1 MSSSELIVPST
12 PRGASSESSPLP
24 GSSSASQTPEIVALR
39 ITYELPESYLSELET
54 NQSLYVRATY
64 CHPSDTSVQQI
75 KKTFIS
81 YLLAKRYL
89 PSSLN
94 HEPIDTLVDQY
105 RLAVGKE
112 LLVDKKTLQENRV
125 MENGKPLSVVL
136 CRVMAPSHDGQDQ
149 FNDEEVINV
158 SDYVER
164 ETVKIKKKYVDVKLR
179 IQEKVGDQVLTCDI
193 SCKNNKKFGVISK
206 MYCQHRNYNP
216 DDFVFATSV
225 NHVLLKNEKSL
236 SSMGMNESGTLYVIN
251 VYHKDLVSFK

>member
-12 PRGASSESSPLP
+12 PRGGSESSSSPIP
-24 GSSSASQTPEIVALR
+24 GSSQAPEIVALR
-39 ITYELPESYLSELET
+39 ITYEIPESNLSELET
-54 NQSLYVRATY
+54 NQSPFVRVTY
-64 CHPSDTSVQQI
+64 CYPSDTSVQQI
-75 KKTFIS
+75 KKIFIS

-89 PSSLN
+89 PSSVI
-94 HEPIDTLVDQY
+94 HEHLMDSLIDQY

-136 CRVMAPSHDGQDQ
+136 CRVVALNDGNGASDS
-149 FNDEEVINV
+149 NDEEVINL

-164 ETVKIKKKYVDVKLR
+164 ETVKLKKKHVDVKLR